1 MTNSEQ
7 LEEIR
12 KQIRATNKPLAVHEF
27 LRSAIGDNGISAN
40 NLATRISEW
49 AKAGYLIGNFRA
61 GKSFKEWSIGP
72 GPGGNPVAAKPR
84 RRICKIVGM
93 SNLDPMGRECMV
105 TLRVSGTLE
114 ILGIAG
120 RKSLEVM
127 L

>member
-7 LEEIR
+7 LEEVR
-12 KQIRATNKPLAVHEF
+12 KQIRARGCSLAVHEF
-27 LRSAIGDNGISAN
+27 LRRAIGDEGISAN

-49 AKAGYLIGNFRA
+49 ARAGYLKGTFRT
-61 GKSFKEWSIGP
+61 GTSYKEWSIGP
-72 GPGGNPVAAKPR
+72 GPEGKPVAVKPR

-114 ILGIAG
+114 ILGIVG
-120 RKSLEVM
+120 RKSLEVV